1 MECSQRRPVL
11 AALVGIKAGAAQPL
25 KAPHL
30 AREHHD
36 VGPLHLGK
44 LRAVRTQP
52 LELL

>member
-1 MECSQRRPVL
+1 MKCSQRHPVV
-11 AALVGIKAGAAQPL
+11 ATLVRIETGAAQPL
-25 KAPHL
+25 KTAHL